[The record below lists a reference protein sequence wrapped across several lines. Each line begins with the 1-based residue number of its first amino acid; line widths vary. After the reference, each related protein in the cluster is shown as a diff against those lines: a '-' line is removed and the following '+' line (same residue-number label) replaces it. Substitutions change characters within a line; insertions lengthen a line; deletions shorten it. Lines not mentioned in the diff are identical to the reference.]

1 MARRRNTS
9 TRSSGESRS
18 TRGNGGGG
26 GGSYGGKS
34 AAEARVERLT
44 WGLLVAAF
52 AILQL
57 VPETAA
63 SFPTWTVPLVGAVV
77 LLGSGIYQNTRHW
90 RVSPITWIGGTLMLV
105 FVILNLYM
113 LPGRSFLG
121 ESLIVFAAV
130 IIFGL
135 FTGET

>member
-1 MARRRNTS
+1 MARRRSSTSTS
-9 TRSSGESRS
+9 TRSSRRS
-18 TRGNGGGG
+18 NGGGG
-26 GGSYGGKS
+26 GGGGGYGKS

-52 AILQL
+52 AVLQL
-57 VPETAA
+57 VPQTAA
-63 SFPTWTVPLVGAVV
+63 SFPTYAVPLIGAVV
-77 LLGSGIYQNTRHW
+77 LLGSGIYQNSRHW

-121 ESLIVFAAV
+121 ESLIVFALV
-130 IIFGL
+130 ILFGL